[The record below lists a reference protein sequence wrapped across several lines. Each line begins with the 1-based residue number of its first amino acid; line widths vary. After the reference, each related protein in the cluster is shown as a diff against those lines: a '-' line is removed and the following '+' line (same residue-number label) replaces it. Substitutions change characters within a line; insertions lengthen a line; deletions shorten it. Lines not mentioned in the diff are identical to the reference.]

1 MVILKE
7 FTLQTPVIKPNVLVQ
22 VWGQCV
28 NALEKEDLFKF
39 KNWGMEFGK
48 KMGISS
54 NFKNLWIRFL
64 TLGSRPDG
72 TTLQNKQ

>member
-48 KMGISS
+48 KNGDK
-54 NFKNLWIRFL
+54 FKFQKSLDQIFNPWEQ
-64 TLGSRPDG
+64 T
-72 TTLQNKQ
+72 